1 MQINTAQSI
10 QAPQSNLS
18 RQNLGSK
25 DIFLK
30 LLVAQMQN
38 QDPLK
43 PQDAVKMTS
52 QLAQF
57 NMVEQQISTNELLTA
72 MLGSSQS
79 TNSDIASASSYL
91 GHTVA
96 ADASSFNF
104 DGASPQEISVELL
117 ENASNV
123 KVEIVDGS
131 GNVVSTLHSGSL
143 PSGSNNMTW
152 DGLNEAGGAVAEG
165 NYIIRVT
172 ATDGNDAPL
181 PAYTQIIGL
190 VNSVRRTAD
199 GMVVLMLGTTP
210 VSMDSIT
217 EIQS

>member
-1 MQINTAQSI
+1 MQISTAQNI
-10 QAPQSNLS
+10 QTPQSNLS

-79 TNSDIASASSYL
+79 INSDMANASAYL

-104 DGASPQEISVELL
+104 DGTSPQDISIELP
-117 ENASNV
+117 ENAANV
-123 KVEIVDGS
+123 NVEIVDGS
-131 GNVVSTLHSGSL
+131 GNVVRTLHSGSL
-143 PSGSNNMTW
+143 PAGVNNMTW
-152 DGLNEAGGAVAEG
+152 DGVSDAGGTAAEG

-172 ATDGNDAPL
+172 ATDANDAPV

-190 VNSVRRTAD
+190 VNAVRRTAD